1 MSTLEALGM
10 AAQDDESCRRALAF
24 PVDRF
29 INEESVP
36 IRVSACL
43 ENVAR
48 MLGAR
53 TLGDLCTRQG
63 DEALERIGGRRA
75 LKQVVRVFTQWVDEF
90 EELDVDDDVDL
101 DGRSSDPSDGSVFQ
115 ESLFRPTDARRAS
128 DLPPPPPA
136 DGRAGLP
143 ALVAWAERLGLA
155 DVLDAPV
162 QRALPAVVLPLL
174 RVPAETPLREALA
187 RLAGPA
193 PASAPTPASDPPP
206 TRGWFPRG
214 RPVAPPR
221 PAGPSPSVPRIVND
235 LIQHHLA
242 VVAENR
248 RALDEREA
256 GHPRVTAS
264 ADTGPLARFRAAV
277 VECLTTLGPGEP
289 RLRGSIFARL
299 DFADDP
305 ARLEYVEAPPGR
317 TGITFGPVGGFTV
330 HVPLGAWSTTPLSTR
345 CTCAADSQ
353 SCAHRRSALTAVL
366 DLIERPTLPGHQ
378 RLSAYL
384 GTPAWQRVLERFE
397 RKLAELP
404 VTAPRENERVA
415 WVVRQRAEGSVTLSP
430 VLQRL
435 GPRGWSKGA
444 SMYIAELA
452 RRSRG
457 AAGGPDGASD
467 GRAIDLVI
475 ANVQVWS
482 QSTLSDPAQVFRA
495 LEALV
500 GATTVFLD
508 ERRDAPASV
517 RRVSPRLLVEELP
530 AGAEYALRFSLG
542 EGPPRDAGGLLEVA
556 PDRRHA
562 IAVDPAANEVRLA
575 LLPPEVALLAD
586 ALDREP
592 ATLPADAIE
601 SVLARLERVQAVIPF
616 ELPPAL
622 VGETIAADSRVVCQ
636 LTPTGETGLTL
647 EVGLRPLPDA
657 ALQSPGEGAA
667 VVFART
673 ETRRLAARRDL
684 DAERRRAHA
693 LCASLGLP
701 ESARA
706 SSPWRFALTD
716 REEALDLVMA
726 LREAGPDVVVEWP
739 QDAWRVDTARAQAL
753 RLRVTERRDWF
764 GLEGGVEVDGTLV
777 SLAALLEAVRRRR
790 RYVTLGPGR
799 FARIEEALR
808 RRLGAADDSLLV
820 SRGAVELGTAAPEL
834 VAALVEDPAH
844 LDSIPSFEELRARR
858 ARAARH
864 VPVMPGG
871 LVATLRPYQRE
882 GFEWL
887 SRLAE
892 GGAGACLADDMGL
905 GKTIQ
910 TLALLLER
918 APRGPAL
925 ILAPTSVVPNW
936 LAEAE
941 RFAPTLRRRLYRGGE
956 RGLLLGDLGA
966 GDVLVTS
973 YAIAARDVEALASVT
988 FATLVIDEAQALKNA
1003 QAQRTHAVRRLAA
1016 DWRLALTGTPIENH
1030 LGELWS
1036 LFRVVSPALLG
1047 GWEHFRERFAIP
1059 IERHQD
1065 ADRRR
1070 ALADLM
1076 RPFLLRRTKQ
1086 EVAPELPIKTEL
1098 TRLIDLSPGE
1108 RRLYDAA
1115 RAAAVAALT
1124 GDKGGGGGGGGDT
1137 GAEANARAARSPADG
1152 PAGGRPRDSEGK
1164 RRFQILAALTR
1175 LRLLACHPRLADES
1189 FAAPS
1194 AKLEALVELVTTLR
1208 ETGHRALVF
1217 SQFVGFLDLAQAALE
1232 ASGARVVLLHGGTP
1246 AAQRA
1251 NLVTQF
1257 QGGAAD
1263 VFLISLKAGGTG
1275 LNLTEADTV
1284 IHLDP
1289 WWNPAVEDQATDRS
1303 HRIGQ
1308 RRPVTVIRLV
1318 ARATVEEAVLA
1329 LHADKRA
1336 LARSVLDGA
1345 DGAAPLDAAELLSL
1359 LEAGAGAAGWERGED
1374 DAIPEQGAS
1383 DGASGRV
1390 APRPPGD
1397 PPARAR
1403 EGGSGSDSDRQ
1414 GEGDED
1420 DDDGAERQEGGAA
1433 ALDLTSLDALIERAM
1448 APLERGGAPT
1458 STTAQYRRALA
1469 RFREFVTAGRALHVT
1484 SWSEAA
1490 ALFLAA
1496 LRDKS
1501 WPASP
1506 SFFLLAGSSLGH
1518 LRRAER
1524 PD

>member
-1 MSTLEALGM
+1 MSTLEALGI
-10 AAQDDESCRRALAF
+10 AAQDDESYRRALAF
-24 PVDRF
+24 PIDRF
-29 INEESVP
+29 INEESLP

-43 ENVAR
+43 ENAAR
-48 MLGAR
+48 MLGGR
-53 TLGDLCTRQG
+53 TLGDLCTQQG
-63 DEALERIGGRRA
+63 DEVLERIGGRRA
-75 LKQVVRVFTQWVDEF
+75 LKQVVRLFSQWVDDF
-90 EELDVDDDVDL
+90 EYMDVDDDVDL
-101 DGRSSDPSDGSVFQ
+101 DGRSSDPSDGSLFQ

-136 DGRAGLP
+136 DGRAGLL

-155 DVLDAPV
+155 DVLDAPI

-187 RLAGPA
+187 QLAAPA
-193 PASAPTPASDPPP
+193 PAPTPGPPP
-206 TRGWFPRG
+206 TRGWFVRG
-214 RPVAPPR
+214 GSVAPPR
-221 PAGPSPSVPRIVND
+221 PAAPSTSVPRIVND

-256 GHPRVTAS
+256 GHPRVAAT

-277 VECLTTLGPGEP
+277 AECLTTLGPGEP

-317 TGITFGPVGGFTV
+317 TGSTFGPVGGFTV
-330 HVPLGAWSTTPLSTR
+330 HVPLGAGSTTPLSTR
-345 CTCAADSQ
+345 CTCAADSE

-397 RKLAELP
+397 RKLGELP

-457 AAGGPDGASD
+457 AAGGPDGAAD

-500 GATTVFLD
+500 GATSVFLD
-508 ERRDAPASV
+508 ERRDSPASV

-530 AGAEYALRFSLG
+530 TGAEYALRFSLG
-542 EGPPRDAGGLLEVA
+542 EGAPRDAGGLLEVA
-556 PDRRHA
+556 SDRRHA

-592 ATLPADAIE
+592 ATLPADVIE

-622 VGETIAADSRVVCQ
+622 VGETIAADSRIVCQ

-684 DAERRRAHA
+684 DAERRQAHA

-706 SSPWRFALTD
+706 SAWRFALTD

-726 LREAGPDVVVEWP
+726 LREAGPSVVVEWP

-858 ARAARH
+858 AGAARH
-864 VPVMPGG
+864 VPVVPGG

-1065 ADRRR
+1065 AERRR
-1070 ALADLM
+1070 ALSDLM

-1098 TRLIDLSPGE
+1098 TRLIDLSPAE

-1124 GDKGGGGGGGGDT
+1124 GDKGGSDT

-1152 PAGGRPRDSEGK
+1152 PAGDRPRDSEGK

-1175 LRLLACHPRLADES
+1175 LRLLACHPRLADET

-1217 SQFVGFLDLAQAALE
+1217 SQFVGFLELAQAALE

-1359 LEAGAGAAGWERGED
+1359 LDAGAGAAGWERGED
-1374 DAIPEQGAS
+1374 DAAPEERAGGGAPDRVVARPVGNPPTPTRRGES
-1383 DGASGRV
+1383 EDG
-1390 APRPPGD
+1390 
-1397 PPARAR
+1397 
-1403 EGGSGSDSDRQ
+1403 
-1414 GEGDED
+1414 D
-1420 DDDGAERQEGGAA
+1420 DDDDDDDDHDGAERQEGAP

-1484 SWSEAA
+1484 SWSEAG